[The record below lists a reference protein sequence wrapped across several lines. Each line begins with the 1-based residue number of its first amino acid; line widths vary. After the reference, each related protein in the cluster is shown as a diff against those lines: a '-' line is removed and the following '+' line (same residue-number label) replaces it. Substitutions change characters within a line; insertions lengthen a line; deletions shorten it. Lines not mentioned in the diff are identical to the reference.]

1 MEEKRVLTVNNYE
14 YNLLLNALNEYRNK
28 LLREEKSTATVN
40 EVLLKL
46 IDAPLRK
53 KTIFKRER
61 MYER

>member
-28 LLREEKSTATVN
+28 LLREEKSTAIVN
-40 EVLLKL
+40 EVLLRL

-61 MYER
+61 VCER

>member
-28 LLREEKSTATVN
+28 LLREEKSTAIVN
-40 EVLLKL
+40 EVLLRL
-46 IDAPLRK
+46 IDAPLKK

-61 MYER
+61 VCER

>member
-28 LLREEKSTATVN
+28 LLREGKSTAIVN

>member
-28 LLREEKSTATVN
+28 LLREGKSTAIVN

-61 MYER
+61 VCER

>member
-28 LLREEKSTATVN
+28 LLREEKSTAIVN

-61 MYER
+61 VCER

>member
-1 MEEKRVLTVNNYE
+1 MEEKRVLSVNNYE

-28 LLREEKSTATVN
+28 LLREGKSTAIVN

-61 MYER
+61 VCER

>member
-1 MEEKRVLTVNNYE
+1 MLTVNNYE

-28 LLREEKSTATVN
+28 LLREGKSTAIVN

-61 MYER
+61 VCER